1 MHKFE
6 AYTLIYWL
14 IDRLNEPIY
23 ILMQQ
28 IFGVYWIKINNLKI
42 ICNKQLRSNNENK
55 QLTLMAAKIA
65 TIIRRTVKEPMNLIS

>member
-55 QLTLMAAKIA
+55 H
-65 TIIRRTVKEPMNLIS
+65 